1 MHGIDLSTLSGGDT
15 ILGGARAH
23 VQAYQCLRDI
33 VQQHMSSGMLP
44 LLSESPRPI
53 GGYHAVE
60 AQGGVL
66 SELLQNNAEFVRS
79 QENVAFVQNVE
90 SVLVAER
97 ENRDLFEDNE
107 GNDWDGRTI
116 NQE

>member
-44 LLSESPRPI
+44 RPI

-66 SELLQNNAEFVRS
+66 SELLQNNAEFIQS

-90 SVLVAER
+90 SVLVAEQ
-97 ENRDLFEDNE
+97 EN
-107 GNDWDGRTI
+107 
-116 NQE
+116 

>member
-33 VQQHMSSGMLP
+33 VQQHMSSGML
-44 LLSESPRPI
+44 PRPI